1 MTKNREIKSYVLR
14 QGRFTN
20 SQKNALQAHWNEFGI
35 DYSQRK
41 INFSEIFGNNNPVFI
56 EIGFGNGEF
65 LIHISE
71 NNPNYN
77 YIGIEVYKPGVGHI
91 LKRLATKELKNVKIL
106 NFDAV
111 DVINDMVFDFSLSGV
126 YIMFPDP
133 WHKKKHHKRRI
144 IQDNLIKLLAKKMCP
159 SGLIFISTDWQ
170 DYADQIL
177 EVMSK
182 NASSFKLLED
192 SKYLDNFKNV
202 FLTKYEERGLRK
214 GHNISK
220 FVIERL

>member
-35 DYSQRK
+35 DYSQKK

-77 YIGIEVYKPGVGHI
+77 YIGIEVYKPGIGHI
-91 LKRLATKELKNVKIL
+91 LKRLATKKIKNVKIL
-106 NFDAV
+106 NFDAI
-111 DVINDMVFDFSLSGV
+111 DVINDMIIDFSLSGV

-133 WHKKKHHKRRI
+133 WHKKKHHKRRMV
-144 IQDNLIKLLAKKMCP
+144 QDNLIKLLAKKMCP

-177 EVMSK
+177 EVISK
-182 NASSFKLLED
+182 NVSSFRLLKD
-192 SKYLDNFKNV
+192 SEYLDNFKNI